1 MRMGTVERTWI
12 VLVLLAAFPVMAIQ
26 DARSGE
32 PGPPVFRMGNL
43 EWFPGEK
50 LMLSIRIARAKK
62 DGRGIARY
70 KSLARQR
77 KFIGRRPFDG
87 KTGPPPTG
95 EIVTGRYPPWG
106 R

>member
-1 MRMGTVERTWI
+1 MGTVERTWI
-12 VLVLLAAFPVMAIQ
+12 VLVMLAAFPVTTIQ

-32 PGPPVFRMGNL
+32 PGPPVFRVGYP
-43 EWFPGEK
+43 EWPPGEK
-50 LMLSIRIARAKK
+50 LMLSLRIARAKK
-62 DGRGIARY
+62 DGKGIARY

-77 KFIGRRPFDG
+77 RLFVRRPFDG
-87 KTGPPPTG
+87 KIGPPPAG